1 METSINKR
9 EDIIMPTTKKP
20 PFPLL
25 KASVIESMQEIRRVH
40 RLNPRAVRNG
50 KSLGDAVGMT
60 DMGIH
65 LVRIKSGD
73 ETTEF
78 HTHYCEEEFLFILSG
93 RGVAEIGKRK
103 LKVGAGDFMGF
114 TAGSLPHAMSNP
126 HKEDLVYLMGGTR
139 RPIDVSDYP
148 RVGIRAYRFAG
159 KRNTVKFKDIA
170 QA

>member
-1 METSINKR
+1 MT
-9 EDIIMPTTKKP
+9 MPTARKN

-93 RGVAEIGKRK
+93 RGIAEIGERK
-103 LKVGAGDFMGF
+103 LKVGAGDFMGLPRARCRTRCPIRTRKTWF
-114 TAGSLPHAMSNP
+114 TSWAERAGLSMFRTIPASAYATTDSPAN
-126 HKEDLVYLMGGTR
+126 E
-139 RPIDVSDYP
+139 
-148 RVGIRAYRFAG
+148 IR
-159 KRNTVKFKDIA
+159 
-170 QA
+170 